1 MRGSV
6 AADGVRAEQEY
17 PEAPAAEVLDSA
29 PNPSTAPAARPLVQ
43 HDDQLTRPVQVQ
55 RQTGPNRVLDRAAN
69 AGHRRTIGDTDLTVH
84 PLALGCS
91 VFGWTT
97 DGDTAMAILDR
108 HYELGGNFLDTADS
122 YAAGRSEVVIGS
134 WMRTR
139 GVRDDIVI
147 STKIGRNR
155 DNPGLSPRSIV
166 GAVHASLERLGTDHI
181 DLLHFHY
188 DDLDVPLE
196 ESLGAMETLI
206 RSGTVRHLA
215 ASNFTAERLMEARV
229 LAANGLPRF
238 VAVETP
244 YNLMNRVSFESA
256 LALVTHAQGIAV
268 MPYFALA
275 HGFLTGK
282 YHSKSDL
289 TDTVRA
295 GRASAYLNRA
305 GLKVL
310 ATVER
315 IADDHGVAPSTIA
328 LAWLLARNDVVA
340 PVASASRPEHVAAL
354 IAAASVNLGRA
365 DMVDLD
371 KVSA

>member
-6 AADGVRAEQEY
+6 AAGGVRADETDRPITHDDLQTR
-17 PEAPAAEVLDSA
+17 PVRVQPRTSPDEAL
-29 PNPSTAPAARPLVQ
+29 TPAARTDL
-43 HDDQLTRPVQVQ
+43 
-55 RQTGPNRVLDRAAN
+55 
-69 AGHRRTIGDTDLTVH
+69 RRRIGDSDLAVH

-122 YAAGRSEVVIGS
+122 YAAGRSEVVIGT

-139 GVRDDIVI
+139 GVRDDIVV

-155 DNPGLSPRSIV
+155 DNPGLSPRSIT

-196 ESLGAMETLI
+196 ESLGAMEILI

-244 YNLMNRVSFESA
+244 YNLMNRVSFESS
-256 LALVTHAQGIAV
+256 LALVTHAQGLAV

-289 TDTVRA
+289 GDSVRA
-295 GRASAYLNRA
+295 GRAAAYLNRS

-328 LAWLLARNDVVA
+328 LAWLLARTDVVA
-340 PVASASRPEHVAAL
+340 PVASASRPEHVDAL
-354 IAAASVNLGRA
+354 IAAAGVRLGRA

-371 KVSA
+371 RVSA

>member
-1 MRGSV
+1 MRVSV
-6 AADGVRAEQEY
+6 AAHGVRAGGVDRGV
-17 PEAPAAEVLDSA
+17 PIGGALGVAPTHPNASA
-29 PNPSTAPAARPLVQ
+29 LSTAEDLQ
-43 HDDQLTRPVQVQ
+43 TRPVPVQ
-55 RQTGPNRVLDRAAN
+55 RTAAPNRTLGRAT
-69 AGHRRTIGDTDLTVH
+69 GTGYRRTIGESDLSVH

-108 HYELGGNFLDTADS
+108 HYELGGNLLDTADS
-122 YAAGRSEVVIGS
+122 YAAGRSEVVIGT

-139 GVRDDIVI
+139 GVRDEMVV

-196 ESLGAMETLI
+196 ESLGAMDTLI
-206 RSGTVRHLA
+206 RAGTVRHLA

-256 LALVTHAQGIAV
+256 LALVTHAQGLAV

-282 YHSKSDL
+282 YHSKADL

-295 GRASAYLNRA
+295 GRASAYLNRT

-310 ATVER
+310 GTVER

-328 LAWLLARNDVVA
+328 LAWLLARDDVVA
-340 PVASASRPEHVAAL
+340 PVASASRPEHVDAL
-354 IAAASVNLGRA
+354 VAAAAVRLGRA

-371 KVSA
+371 RVSA

>member
-1 MRGSV
+1 MRVSV
-6 AADGVRAEQEY
+6 AAQGVRAGGVDRAVAVGGGIDIA
-17 PEAPAAEVLDSA
+17 PIPPNAPALSAAEDL
-29 PNPSTAPAARPLVQ
+29 R
-43 HDDQLTRPVQVQ
+43 TRPVQVQ
-55 RQTGPNRVLDRAAN
+55 PHTAPNRTLEPAP
-69 AGHRRTIGDTDLTVH
+69 GTGYRRTLGQSDLTVH

-97 DGDTAMAILDR
+97 DGDTAMTILDR

-122 YAAGRSEVVIGS
+122 YAAGRSEVVIGT

-139 GVRDDIVI
+139 GVRDEMVV

-196 ESLGAMETLI
+196 ESLGAMDTLI

-256 LALVTHAQGIAV
+256 LALVTHAQGLAV

-282 YHSKSDL
+282 YHSKADL

-295 GRASAYLNRA
+295 GRASAYLNRT

-310 ATVER
+310 GTVER

-328 LAWLLARNDVVA
+328 LAWLLARDDVVA
-340 PVASASRPEHVAAL
+340 PVASASRPEHVDAL
-354 IAAASVNLGRA
+354 VAAAAVRLGRA

-371 KVSA
+371 RASA

>member
-6 AADGVRAEQEY
+6 AADGVRVEETDRLLADNDLQ
-17 PEAPAAEVLDSA
+17 
-29 PNPSTAPAARPLVQ
+29 
-43 HDDQLTRPVQVQ
+43 TRPVRVQ
-55 RQTGPNRVLDRAAN
+55 RRSAQGPVNEPAVRADL
-69 AGHRRTIGDTDLTVH
+69 RREIGDTDLTVH

-91 VFGWTT
+91 IFGWTA

-108 HYELGGNFLDTADS
+108 HYELGGNLLDTADS

-134 WMRTR
+134 WMRSR
-139 GVRDDIVI
+139 GVRDDIVV

-166 GAVHASLERLGTDHI
+166 GAVHASLERLDTDHI

-188 DDLDVPLE
+188 DDVGVPLE
-196 ESLGAMETLI
+196 ESLGAMDTLI
-206 RSGTVRHLA
+206 RSGTVRYLA
-215 ASNFTAERLMEARV
+215 ASNFSAERLMEARV

-244 YNLMNRVSFESA
+244 YNLMNRVSFESS
-256 LALVTHAQGIAV
+256 LALVTHAQRLAV

-289 TDTVRA
+289 TDSVRA
-295 GRASAYLNRA
+295 GRAAAYLNRP

-328 LAWLLARNDVVA
+328 LAWLLARADVVA
-340 PVASASRPEHVAAL
+340 PVASASRPEHVDAL
-354 IAAASVNLGRA
+354 VAAAAVRLGRA

-371 KVSA
+371 RVSS

>member
-17 PEAPAAEVLDSA
+17 REAPAAEVLDSA
-29 PNPSTAPAARPLVQ
+29 PNPSTAPGARPLVP
-43 HDDQLTRPVQVQ
+43 HDDQQTRPVQVQ

-108 HYELGGNFLDTADS
+108 HYELGGNLLDTADS

-310 ATVER
+310 GTVER

>member
-6 AADGVRAEQEY
+6 VAGSVEAGSVDESRVDESRVDARGSDTRSAQAED
-17 PEAPAAEVLDSA
+17 L
-29 PNPSTAPAARPLVQ
+29 R
-43 HDDQLTRPVQVQ
+43 TRPVQVQ
-55 RQTGPNRVLDRAAN
+55 HTSPVTLPSPAALA
-69 AGHRRTIGDTDLTVH
+69 AGGIRRRIGDTDLAVH

-108 HYELGGNFLDTADS
+108 HWELGGNFLDTADS
-122 YAAGRSEVVIGS
+122 YAAGRSEVLIGS

-139 GVRDDIVI
+139 GVRDDIVV

-166 GAVHASLERLGTDHI
+166 GAVDASLERLGTERI
-181 DLLHFHY
+181 DLLHFHF

-206 RSGTVRHLA
+206 NSGKVRHLA

-244 YNLMNRVSFESA
+244 YNLMNRVSYESA
-256 LALVTHAQGIAV
+256 LELVTHAQGIAV

-282 YHSKSDL
+282 YHSKADL
-289 TDTVRA
+289 TDSVRA
-295 GRASAYLNRA
+295 GRASAYLNRT

-310 ATVER
+310 GTVER
-315 IADDHGVAPSTIA
+315 IAEDHGVAPSTIA
-328 LAWLLARNDVVA
+328 LAWLLARDGVVA
-340 PVASASRPEHVAAL
+340 PVASASRPEHVDAL
-354 IAAASVNLGRA
+354 VAAAAVRLGRA